1 MSFLCIYNWIIMI
14 FIVERGLKAVVESHS
29 SATKTT
35 RVLLLHRSLSRSINT
50 TFLISPVHW
59 TCVVPPCLVSSK
71 HWRFFF
77 QSEQLCL
84 NYFNKVDTTNR
95 CEALKEVMSWNIFY
109 IEISQYQRSKIF
121 NCIDLFLMLAIM
133 DVKSSPKYLVTETF
147 ELSEICLKNFEFFN
161 I

>member
-1 MSFLCIYNWIIMI
+1 MTKVSHNSSSMSFLCIYNWIIMI

-84 NYFNKVDTTNR
+84 KYFKN
-95 CEALKEVMSWNIFY
+95 LY
-109 IEISQYQRSKIF
+109 SQ
-121 NCIDLFLMLAIM
+121 A
-133 DVKSSPKYLVTETF
+133 
-147 ELSEICLKNFEFFN
+147 ELTKDGKCQNMKLWRGTRTASGWRWFTARPGRGSLLQ
-161 I
+161 